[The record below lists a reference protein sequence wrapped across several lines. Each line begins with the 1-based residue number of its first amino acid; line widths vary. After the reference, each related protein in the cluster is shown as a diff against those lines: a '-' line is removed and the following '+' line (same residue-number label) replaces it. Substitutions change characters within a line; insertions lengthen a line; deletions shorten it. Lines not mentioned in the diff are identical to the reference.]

1 MANQLDAQ
9 TSAVIRSHKSAIEKL
24 HLQVAA
30 LTQQIQSLSSRPKTV
45 WDEINEIP
53 GRWIEST
60 LSGEVTFTV
69 NDLGKRGQPIN
80 FLVSQDGP
88 FVQTHYPLCLWRP
101 SAPSNATNF
110 GRWRPV
116 STFPLPTQVVSTDI
130 IDILY
135 EIRDGGSQ
143 RDFQNEPRAPLLSR
157 PDNIV
162 PCPSPTLW
170 SPNSTILF
178 TPTYLALTWDGSPVA
193 PTEGTLHVDFP
204 GFRIVNL

>member
-1 MANQLDAQ
+1 MAQIDP
-9 TSAVIRSHKSAIEKL
+9 
-24 HLQVAA
+24 QVAA
-30 LTQQIQSLSSRPKTV
+30 LLRGYQNAIKNLQAQYQSLATAVNQMSSRPKTV

-60 LSGEVTFTV
+60 LSGEITFTAA
-69 NDLGKRGQPIN
+69 DEGKRSQPIN

-88 FVQTHYPLCLWRP
+88 FVQTHYPLCIWRP
-101 SAPSNATNF
+101 SAPSNATNL

-116 STFPLPTQVVSTDI
+116 STFPLPDQVVDTDI
-130 IDILY
+130 IDIMY
-135 EIRDGGSQ
+135 EMRDGGSQ
-143 RDFQNEPRAPLLSR
+143 RDFQNEPRGPLLSR

-178 TPTYLALTWDGSPVA
+178 TPTYLRLTWDGTVA
-193 PTEGTLHVDFP
+193 PTEGTLHVDLP

>member
-1 MANQLDAQ
+1 MSNEIPAP
-9 TSAVIRSHKSAIEKL
+9 I
-24 HLQVAA
+24 AA
-30 LTQQIQSLSSRPKTV
+30 LLRQYQGAIKQLQTQQAAMAQQLASMASKPKTV

-101 SAPSNATNF
+101 SAPSTATNF

-116 STFPLPTQVVSTDI
+116 STYPLPTQVVSNDI

>member
-1 MANQLDAQ
+1 MSLDAS
-9 TSAVIRSHKSAIEKL
+9 TAAVIRSHKSAIQTLKA
-24 HLQVAA
+24 QVAA
-30 LTQQIQSLSSRPKTV
+30 LAQQIAATATRPKTV

-60 LSGEVTFTV
+60 LSGEAAFTAS
-69 NDLGKRGQPIN
+69 DEGKRGTPIT

-88 FVQTHYPLCLWRP
+88 FIQTHYPMALWRP
-101 SAPSNATNF
+101 SAPDNATNR

-116 STFPLPTQVVSTDI
+116 STFPLPDQVVDTDI

-143 RDFQNEPRAPLLSR
+143 RDFQNEPRSVLLSR

-178 TPTYLALTWDGSPVA
+178 TPTYLALTWDSATP
-193 PTEGTLHVDFP
+193 PTQGILHVDIP

>member
-1 MANQLDAQ
+1 MATLDPQ
-9 TSAVIRSHKSAIEKL
+9 TSALIRNLAGGLAQARQQINT
-24 HLQVAA
+24 
-30 LTQQIQSLSSRPKTV
+30 LTQQVNSLMSRPKTV

-60 LSGEVTFTV
+60 LSGEVTFTASDV
-69 NDLGKRGQPIN
+69 GRRGNPIS

-88 FVQTHYPLCLWRP
+88 FVQTHYPLAVWRP
-101 SAPSNATNF
+101 SAPTNATNF

-135 EIRDGGSQ
+135 EIQDGGSQ
-143 RDFQNEPRAPLLSR
+143 RQFQNEPRSPLLSR
-157 PDNIV
+157 PDNVV
-162 PCPSPTLW
+162 PSPSPTLW
-170 SPNSTILF
+170 SPNATILF
-178 TPTYLALTWDGSPVA
+178 TPTYLALTWDSATP
-193 PTEGTLHVDFP
+193 PTEGTLHVDIP

>member
-1 MANQLDAQ
+1 MANLDAQ
-9 TSAVIRSHKSAIEKL
+9 TAALIRNLSTGYSQL
-24 HLQVAA
+24 LQRVNT
-30 LTQQIQSLSSRPKTV
+30 LTQQVSSLMSRPKTV

-60 LSGEVTFTV
+60 LSGEVTFTSA
-69 NDLGKRGQPIN
+69 DLGRRGNPIS

-88 FVQTHYPLCLWRP
+88 FVQTHYPMALWRP
-101 SAPSNATNF
+101 SQPTNATNF

-135 EIRDGGSQ
+135 EIQDGGSQ
-143 RDFQNEPRAPLLSR
+143 RQFQNEPRGPLLSR
-157 PDNIV
+157 PDNVV
-162 PCPSPTLW
+162 PSPSPTLW
-170 SPNSTILF
+170 SPNATILF
-178 TPTYLALTWDGSPVA
+178 TPTYLALTWDGAVP
-193 PTEGTLHVDFP
+193 PTEGTLHVDIP